1 MKIDKNYFLLY
12 YDSFMT
18 YLSLFHAQTII
29 FILKWFL
36 CWKEGTGSVYKRWF
50 GLGTGSLRVST
61 HMTHWQ
67 YPPHQWAQVK
77 LLTMVRKVAFGVCFS
92 VLLILEKF
100 CRNSLLKFQIHFSN
114 SWIIFTGT
122 ACLRFYKEKKHI

>member
-29 FILKWFL
+29 FILKQFL

-50 GLGTGSLRVST
+50 GFGTGSLSQRRSLKKEFRM
-61 HMTHWQ
+61 H
-67 YPPHQWAQVK
+67 YCY
-77 LLTMVRKVAFGVCFS
+77 AFEMYIKDGPLRRSSEC
-92 VLLILEKF
+92 IAMH
-100 CRNSLLKFQIHFSN
+100 LKCISK
-114 SWIIFTGT
+114 TVP
-122 ACLRFYKEKKHI
+122 